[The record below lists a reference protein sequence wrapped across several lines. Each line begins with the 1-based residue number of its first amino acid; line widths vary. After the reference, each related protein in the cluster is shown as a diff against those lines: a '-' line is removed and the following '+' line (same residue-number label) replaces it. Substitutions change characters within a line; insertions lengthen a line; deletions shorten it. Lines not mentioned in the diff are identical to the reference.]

1 MIKQRFLKLSKNA
14 QCWIVLFCILC
25 CVIGCSSASLSV
37 TQNDFVVHYIDVGQG
52 DCSLISCGGKYM
64 LIDSGEEEESKNVLE
79 YLKELRIKELEYVVN
94 THPHSDHI
102 GGMHKILSEIDVNT
116 IIMPDIC
123 NEITEYNKMV
133 DVINKRKITTIVACT
148 GNVYSLGGSIFTI
161 LAPNSDEY
169 ENINDYSVVI
179 KFDYQDT
186 SFLFTGDC
194 ENISEYE
201 MVASGYDLGSDVLKV
216 AHHGSS
222 TSTCESFLK
231 AVNPTIA
238 VISAGENNQYGHPH
252 ASVMSLLDRYNVE
265 CFCTKDCG
273 TIIIISDGTGYS
285 VIKEKE
291 ISRACACYK
300 IRV

>member
-1 MIKQRFLKLSKNA
+1 MKVNKLLLVIDA
-14 QCWIVLFCILC
+14 QKDFI
-25 CVIGCSSASLSV
+25 
-37 TQNDFVVHYIDVGQG
+37 ND
-52 DCSLISCGGKYM
+52 
-64 LIDSGEEEESKNVLE
+64 NT
-79 YLKELRIKELEYVVN
+79 REYVA
-94 THPHSDHI
+94 
-102 GGMHKILSEIDVNT
+102 KIEKL
-116 IIMPDIC
+116 
-123 NEITEYNKMV
+123 
-133 DVINKRKITTIVACT
+133 INS
-148 GNVYSLGGSIFTI
+148 N
-161 LAPNSDEY
+161 EY